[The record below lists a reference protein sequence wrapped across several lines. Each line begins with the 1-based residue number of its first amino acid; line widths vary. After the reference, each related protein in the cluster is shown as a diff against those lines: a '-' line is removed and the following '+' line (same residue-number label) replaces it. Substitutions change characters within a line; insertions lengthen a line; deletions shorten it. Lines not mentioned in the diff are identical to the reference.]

1 MLEMGEFELLQSGCL
16 FVCVRRARVQY
27 MGVMGI
33 YARVHVWVVV
43 SVFISIFDL
52 KIYLRF
58 IQHLSV

>member
-1 MLEMGEFELLQSGCL
+1 MGEFELLQSGCL

-33 YARVHVWVVV
+33 YARSCSVHVWVVV